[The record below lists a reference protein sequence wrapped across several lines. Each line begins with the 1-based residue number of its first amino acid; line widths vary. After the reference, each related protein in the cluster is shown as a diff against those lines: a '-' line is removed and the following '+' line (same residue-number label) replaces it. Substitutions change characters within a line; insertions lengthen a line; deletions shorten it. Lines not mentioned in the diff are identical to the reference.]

1 MRRCHE
7 AGRPLNGG
15 CDEEPG
21 AAPPEKGSFQVT
33 LVLGLSVLIVLLA
46 TPAGAVP
53 ITLTDGHLSITVD
66 GSAFFGAV
74 LNGVV
79 IGRGT
84 GSPSFELPG
93 EPFSIT
99 ATTNII
105 GPFASHPLTTDV
117 VAYRA
122 RFTNTGTETLPLQ
135 VIAYHDPD
143 LFFGVPRP
151 FGDPVAED
159 DFAIYDPILRTL
171 YVTHQQTPGLFAV
184 AARTNVPGAVVS
196 WDAHDFDEVATEL
209 PLRFRSSFGVGDVG
223 ITWGLDLGLLDPGAS
238 AVVTFTYLYST
249 ELTSLPPDFE
259 PVPEPATALLLGSAL
274 LGLAWAPWLA
284 PTTCHRPA

>member
-1 MRRCHE
+1 
-7 AGRPLNGG
+7 
-15 CDEEPG
+15 
-21 AAPPEKGSFQVT
+21 VT

-53 ITLTDGHLSITVD
+53 TTLTDGHLSITVD
-66 GSAFFGAV
+66 GNAFGAAV

-79 IGRGT
+79 IGNGA
-84 GSPSFELPG
+84 GSPHFGLPMA
-93 EPFSIT
+93 PFSIT

-105 GPFASHPLTTDV
+105 GPLASHPLTTDIV
-117 VAYRA
+117 EYRA
-122 RFTNTGTETLPLQ
+122 RFTNTGPETLPLS

-151 FGDPVAED
+151 FDDPVAED

-196 WDAHDFDEVATEL
+196 WDAHDFDGFATEL
-209 PLRFRSSFGVGDVG
+209 PLRFQSSFGVGDVG

-274 LGLAWAPWLA
+274 LGLAAWA
-284 PTTCHRPA
+284 HRRP